1 MFKSW
6 TWTPLEGLVPSKRG
20 SGESPRPCRQVRIQ
34 WEVSH
39 PERTLTPPCQPC
51 HLTLPASWPGS
62 HNLMAPFM
70 SCSVSGT
77 LSYQPNGL
85 RQVTRQMQHPA
96 CFLSHSLSLSH
107 SFGRSQLTDCELCCG
122 EAYQEWLVIKAFRP
136 TTLKELDP
144 ASRPGRE
151 PEGQP
156 FSLHS
161 RWLQPRGTHWTRGT

>member
-20 SGESPRPCRQVRIQ
+20 SEENPRPCHQVRIQ
-34 WEVSH
+34 WGVSN
-39 PERTLTPPCQPC
+39 PERTLTQPCQHC
-51 HLTLPASWPGS
+51 HLTLPASWPAS
-62 HNLMAPFM
+62 HNLTIHELL
-70 SCSVSGT
+70 SLWHSVI
-77 LSYQPNGL
+77 
-85 RQVTRQMQHPA
+85 PA
-96 CFLSHSLSLSH
+96 EWIKAGYKTTAASSLFSLSFSLSR

-144 ASRPGRE
+144 ASRPARE

-156 FSLHS
+156 FSLHL